1 MHIERNKDKTRTI
14 TVQADEA
21 VMIFH
26 KDGVTF
32 DGLNPRELARK
43 PEEFQKLLEM
53 APHLCNWFDCAEMV
67 HARTTSG
74 DTEPWDR
81 LNDFDARN

>member
-1 MHIERNKDKTRTI
+1 MHIERHDNYTRTI
-14 TVQADEA
+14 TVHVDEA

-26 KDGVTF
+26 EGGVTY
-32 DGLNPRELARK
+32 DGPNPMAMAK
-43 PEEFQKLLEM
+43 NPKMFEEFLKK
-53 APHLCNWFDCAEMV
+53 APHMANWFDCAEIV

-81 LNDFDARN
+81 PDDFDARN